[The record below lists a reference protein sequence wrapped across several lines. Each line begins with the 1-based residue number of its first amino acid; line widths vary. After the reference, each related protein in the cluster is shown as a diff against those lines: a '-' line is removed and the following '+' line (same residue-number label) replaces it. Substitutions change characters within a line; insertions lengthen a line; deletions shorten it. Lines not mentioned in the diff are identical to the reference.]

1 MTLLAAVLLL
11 MPLAACGSSGKG
23 EDPSPSPSAGATGLG
38 AVLIV
43 VPDQGFPDSE
53 FWQLHDLLASAGY
66 LPVVASQSGGEVA
79 GSDGTTIKTDVK
91 IADADARDYVGLAII
106 DLPGQSGLK
115 HDPGL
120 RALAQA
126 MMVDDKVVGAVRM
139 SSAIRDSADPES
151 AHLEE
156 RSHMIVVDG
165 EPLGTDSPFLSL
177 DFASDFVDV
186 LSFSR
191 YGGTVVSPGQSTA
204 PSAP

>member
-1 MTLLAAVLLL
+1 
-11 MPLAACGSSGKG
+11 MPLTACGSSGNAEG
-23 EDPSPSPSAGATGLG
+23 PSPSPSSSATGLG

-53 FWQLHDLLASAGY
+53 FWQLHDRLASAGY
-66 LPVVASQSGGEVA
+66 VPVVASQSGGEVA
-79 GSDGTTIKTDVK
+79 GSDGTTVKTDLK
-91 IADADARDYVGLAII
+91 TADADARDYVALAII
-106 DLPGQSGLK
+106 DLPGQSSLK
-115 HDPGL
+115 NDPGL

-139 SSAIRDSADPES
+139 SSALREAADPES

-156 RSHMIVVDG
+156 GPQTIVVNG
-165 EPLGTDSPFLSL
+165 EALGGDSPFLSL

-191 YGGTVVSPGQSTA
+191 YGGTVVSPGQTPT